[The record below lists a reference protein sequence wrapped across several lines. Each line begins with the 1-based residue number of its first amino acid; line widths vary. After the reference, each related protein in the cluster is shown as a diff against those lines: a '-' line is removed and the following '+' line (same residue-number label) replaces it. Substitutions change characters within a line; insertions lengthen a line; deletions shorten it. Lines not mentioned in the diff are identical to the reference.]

1 MGRMTGALGWSR
13 QLLGGLLGACL
24 ELWGGLGGLCGVLLG
39 GIGDLFC
46 VFYFSYANIV
56 LWLKTSSWHYVLN
69 EYYGICKTYIF

>member
-24 ELWGGLGGLCGVLLG
+24 ELWGGLGGLFGVLLG
-39 GIGDLFC
+39 GLGDLFC

-56 LWLKTSSWHYVLN
+56 LWLKTSCWHYVLN
-69 EYYGICKTYIF
+69 EYYGICNTYIF